1 MERPYQFAVKTQ
13 RHKAINMVTKDP
25 YAALRFKEF
34 NIFLLLRFML
44 VFAWSMQF
52 IVIEW
57 QVYSLTK
64 DPLSLGIIGLMEIV
78 PALSMALFA
87 GHIVDQREKR
97 NLFLWCI
104 GLFSLISLGLF
115 FLSDASVSVAWS
127 QQSILYS
134 IYAFVF
140 FGGML
145 RAFFGPTIFSL
156 IALIVP
162 KKVYP
167 NAATWSSSTWQM
179 ASILGPAFAGFTINW
194 IGVHWS
200 LCIVFVLVICSF
212 LLALLISKKPVLNP
226 KIGEPVI
233 QSLKEGVRFVFKTKA
248 ILGALSL
255 DMIAVLF
262 GGAVALLP
270 IFAQDILKVG
280 SEGFG
285 ILRAAP
291 AVGAF
296 LTMLTTAY
304 IPIARKAGLKLLFA
318 VFGFG
323 VSIIVFGLSS
333 VFWISVVALF
343 FSGVTD
349 GVSMV
354 IRQTILQLKTPD
366 HMRGRVSSVN
376 SMFVGSSNE
385 LGAFE
390 SGLTAKLMGTVTAV
404 VFGGT
409 MTLITVLTTGVVS
422 PSFRNLDLEDELEA
436 HENED

>member
-1 MERPYQFAVKTQ
+1 MPKR
-13 RHKAINMVTKDP
+13 DP

-34 NIFLLLRFML
+34 NTFLLLRFVL

-57 QVYSLTK
+57 QVYTLTK
-64 DPLSLGIIGLMEIV
+64 DPLSLGIIGLMEII

-87 GHIVDQREKR
+87 GHIVDQSEKR
-97 NLFLWCI
+97 ALFLRCI
-104 GLFSLISLGLF
+104 ALFSLISLGLF
-115 FLSDASVSVAWS
+115 YISDISVMSLWDKT
-127 QQSILYS
+127 SI
-134 IYAFVF
+134 IYCIYGLVF
-140 FGGML
+140 FGGLL

-156 IALIVP
+156 VALIVP

-167 NAATWSSSTWQM
+167 NAATWNSSTWQM
-179 ASILGPAFAGFTINW
+179 ASILGPATAGFTINW
-194 IGVHWS
+194 FGVHWS
-200 LCIVFVLVICSF
+200 LFIVFILVIFSF
-212 LLALLISKKPVLNP
+212 LLGLLISKKPVLNP
-226 KIGEPVI
+226 NIGEPVL

-248 ILGALSL
+248 ILGALTL

-262 GGAVALLP
+262 GGAIALLP
-270 IFAQDILKVG
+270 VFAQDILNVG

-291 AVGAF
+291 AIGAF

-304 IPIARKAGLKLLFA
+304 IPISRKAGMKLLVA

-323 VSIIVFGLSS
+323 ISIIVFGLSS
-333 VFWISVVALF
+333 IFWISVIALF
-343 FSGVTD
+343 FSGITD

-409 MTLITVLTTGVVS
+409 MTIITAVSTGILS
-422 PSFRNLDLEDELEA
+422 PSFRNLDLQEDLHA
-436 HENED
+436 HEK

>member
-1 MERPYQFAVKTQ
+1 MQK
-13 RHKAINMVTKDP
+13 KDP
-25 YAALRFKEF
+25 YAALRYKEF
-34 NIFLLLRFML
+34 NIFLLLRFIL

-64 DPLSLGIIGLMEIV
+64 DPLSLGIIGLMEII

-97 NLFLWCI
+97 NLFLCCI

-115 FLSDASVSVAWS
+115 FLSEASVMASWG
-127 QQSILYS
+127 QKSILYT
-134 IYAFVF
+134 IYGFVF
-140 FGGML
+140 FGGLL

-156 IALIVP
+156 VALIVP
-162 KKVYP
+162 KKAYP
-167 NAATWSSSTWQM
+167 NAATWNSSTWQM
-179 ASILGPAFAGFTINW
+179 ASILGPAMAGLTINW
-194 IGVHWS
+194 IGTHWS
-200 LCIVFVLVICSF
+200 LGIVFVLVLLSF
-212 LLALLISKKPVLNP
+212 LMGLLISKKPVLNP

-270 IFAQDILKVG
+270 VFAQDILKVG
-280 SEGFG
+280 PEGFG
-285 ILRAAP
+285 VLRAAP

-296 LTMLTTAY
+296 ITMLTTAY
-304 IPIARKAGLKLLFA
+304 IPISRRAGMKLLVA

-323 VSIIVFGLSS
+323 ISIIVFGLSS

-404 VFGGT
+404 VFGGS
-409 MTLITVLTTGVVS
+409 MTLLTAITTGLVS
-422 PSFRNLDLEDELEA
+422 PSFRNLDLEKDLEA
-436 HENED
+436 HEN